1 MSGHQ
6 GDNQGI
12 ERRFI
17 QHINDNYGNLVNTAY
32 TMFNNNKKRKLVFDR
47 DIFQDTIIRCYNN
60 IKAKQKMADESPH
73 GMDCYFLKAL
83 YLNHIE
89 KERYAW
95 YKNRSDIDV
104 NFAISSTGEYSD
116 GIYSKLLK
124 DLKED
129 FSILYI
135 MRQVEQHF
143 DNEHFYLYRLKTL
156 CEMTYKEICNKTKI
170 KGARNKILEVSQ
182 WIKENIKKEDVDNEF
197 NELYGNFI

>member
-6 GDNQGI
+6 GDNQAI

-32 TMFNNNKKRKLVFDR
+32 TMFNNNKKRKLVFDK

-60 IKAKQKMADESPH
+60 IKAKHKMADESPH

-95 YKNRSDIDV
+95 YKNRSDVDV

-135 MRQVEQHF
+135 MRQVEAHF
-143 DNEHFYLYRLKTL
+143 DAEHFYLYRLKTL
-156 CEMTYKEICNKTKI
+156 CEMTYKEICNKTQI

-182 WIKENIKKEDVDNEF
+182 WIKNNIKKEDVDNEF